1 MDGIVDNAPV
11 EEVVNTGSVVET
23 GDMYFDTDSFDFNSL
38 DDIVESDNELGYNT
52 KQTGEDLMDAED
64 LEDLK
69 GSDGFDQ
76 EVEDEGA
83 DVEDETDEESDEAD
97 GDEDESGES
106 SEEESGEDSGTDDGT
121 EEVDF
126 ENYELTL
133 PNGDTVILNDLVQ
146 GYRNK
151 AALEAE
157 RKEFE
162 EIKTGFDNQMSG
174 IKNRLELSLLEA
186 DKVIADYEDF
196 DWASYRDE
204 NPVGYVE
211 NREFLDR
218 YKQRREE
225 IVSEFTKIKEEE
237 SKKEEDAFNAK
248 AKEAGVVLAR
258 DIPGWNNDMYQQ
270 LMVYAVE
277 NGADATEISRT
288 IDPMVFKML
297 HKAMQFDKGKHTV
310 KAKVKRLGSPKKVVK
325 SNASTS
331 TTKKTSNPGKSAF
344 LRKMESGSVTEKDLS
359 NSFLF
364 LED

>member
-1 MDGIVDNAPV
+1 MDGIVDNAPAEEIV
-11 EEVVNTGSVVET
+11 ETGSVVES
-23 GDMYFDTDSFDFNSL
+23 GDMYFDTEGFDFSSL
-38 DDIVESDNELGYNT
+38 DDVVESDNELGYNT
-52 KQTGEDLMDAED
+52 KQTGEDLMDSED

-69 GSDGFDQ
+69 GSEGFDQ
-76 EVEDEGA
+76 EAEDSDNVEEDE
-83 DVEDETDEESDEAD
+83 EESDED
-97 GDEDESGES
+97 PEEDAEDKQE
-106 SEEESGEDSGTDDGT
+106 EDSKEELDADDGT

-126 ENYELTL
+126 ESYELTL
-133 PNGDTVILNDLVQ
+133 PNGDTVVLNDLVQ

-162 EIKTGFDNQMSG
+162 EVKTGFDNQMSG

-225 IVSEFTKIKEEE
+225 IVSEFTKIKGEEA
-237 SKKEEDAFNAK
+237 KQEEDAFNAK

-270 LMVYAVE
+270 LMMYAVE
-277 NGADATEISRT
+277 NGADATDISRT

-325 SNASTS
+325 SNAAVAPN
-331 TTKKTSNPGKSAF
+331 KKATNPGKNAF
-344 LRKMESGSVTEKDLS
+344 LRKIESGSVTEKDMS

>member
-11 EEVVNTGSVVET
+11 EEVVDTGSVVET

-52 KQTGEDLMDAED
+52 KQTGEDLMNSED

-69 GSDGFDQ
+69 GSEGFDQ
-76 EVEDEGA
+76 EEEDEG
-83 DVEDETDEESDEAD
+83 DNGNDETDEESDEAD
-97 GDEDESGES
+97 NDEDEPEEG
-106 SEEESGEDSGTDDGT
+106 SEENTSEESESDDGT

-126 ENYELTL
+126 ESYELTL
-133 PNGDTVILNDLVQ
+133 PNGDTVVLNDLVQ
-146 GYRNK
+146 GYRSK
-151 AALEAE
+151 AELEAE

-162 EIKTGFDNQMSG
+162 EVKSGFDNQMSG

-225 IVSEFTKIKEEE
+225 IISEFTKIKEEE
-237 SKKEEDAFNAK
+237 AKKEEDSFNAK
-248 AKEAGVVLAR
+248 AKEAGVILAR

-270 LMVYAVE
+270 LMMYAVE

-325 SNASTS
+325 SNAATS
-331 TTKKTSNPGKSAF
+331 PTKKAANPGKNAF
-344 LRKMESGSVTEKDLS
+344 LRKIESGNVTEKDLS